1 LAAAGALATATP
13 PAYIRGMPQTEAAQR
28 LHRVAVVMN
37 GRAGALLAGQAGGAA
52 LAALFAEA
60 GLQAHFIDEDAG
72 ALPDRIAAA
81 VAARPDAVIVAGGD
95 GTIACAA
102 QVMRGGDIP
111 LGILPCGTVNL
122 LAKDLQLPIGDIAA
136 AVALLGRARRRA
148 IDVAEVNG
156 QVFLCAVML
165 GLPTHLGRHRENAR
179 GATWTFL
186 RRIPLATLRHL
197 LRPQTLRGALIVGG
211 ARYRIR
217 AAAATITVNAMDEAT
232 GLRFA
237 RRRLDGGTLVF
248 YEVRAGG
255 VWGWARFVGR
265 VLTRRWRRDP
275 DVREWSAP
283 QMRLDRRDR
292 PAMHVMVDGEIRLLE
307 PPLDFVCHPG
317 ALTVLVA

>member
-1 LAAAGALATATP
+1 M
-13 PAYIRGMPQTEAAQR
+13 RVMPETRAEQR

-37 GRAGALLAGQAGGAA
+37 ARAGALVAKPDDGSTA
-52 LAALFAEA
+52 LAALFEAA
-60 GLQAHFIDEDAG
+60 GLQAHFIDEGAG
-72 ALPDRIAAA
+72 ALPARIAAA
-81 VAARPDAVIVAGGD
+81 LAGQPDAVIVAGGD

-102 QVMRGGDIP
+102 QVMHGSDIP

-122 LAKDLQLPIGDIAA
+122 LAKDLHLPIGDIAA
-136 AVALLGRARRRA
+136 AIALLSRAQRRA

-156 QVFLCAVML
+156 HLFLCAVML

-179 GATWTFL
+179 GATLKFL
-186 RRIPLATLRHL
+186 RRIPFATLRNIV
-197 LRPQTLRGALIVGG
+197 RPHTLSGELNVGG
-211 ARYRIR
+211 AKFRIR
-217 AAAATITVNAMDEAT
+217 APAATITVNPMDEAT

-237 RRRLDGGTLVF
+237 RRQLDGGTLVF

-255 VWGWARFVGR
+255 IWGWARFAGR

-275 DVREWSAP
+275 DLREWSAP
-283 QMRLDRRDR
+283 RMRLDRRDR

-317 ALTVLVA
+317 ALTVLVG

>member
-1 LAAAGALATATP
+1 MSQIQA
-13 PAYIRGMPQTEAAQR
+13 EQR

-37 GRAGALLAGQAGGAA
+37 ARAGALLAGQDGSAS
-52 LAALFAEA
+52 LAALFADA
-60 GLQAHFIDEDAG
+60 GLDAHFIDEDAG
-72 ALPDRIAAA
+72 TLPARIAAA
-81 VAARPDAVIVAGGD
+81 LAERPDAVIVAGGD

-102 QVMRGGDIP
+102 QVMQGGDIP

-156 QVFLCAVML
+156 HVFLCAVML

-186 RRIPLATLRHL
+186 RRIPFATLRHI
-197 LRPQTLRGALIVGG
+197 LRPQTLRGELSVGS
-211 ARYRIR
+211 ATFRIR
-217 AAAATITVNAMDEAT
+217 APAATITVNAMDEAT

-237 RRRLDGGTLVF
+237 RRRLDGGMLVF

-265 VLTRRWRRDP
+265 VLTRRWRLDP

-283 QMRLDRRDR
+283 KMRLDRRDR

-307 PPLDFVCHPG
+307 PPLEFVCHPG
-317 ALTVLVA
+317 ALTVLVG